1 MPLPLPPRSRPP
13 APSAIGL
20 PAVALMA
27 AMLGVAGCSGPGAG
41 YPSLAPRPIE
51 NLSLTEPE
59 RPTPPPPTADPAS
72 VARYAPLVE
81 RARSDDTAF
90 RKVLEQE
97 RGTIARGRGAAT
109 GSDAWTAAQV
119 SLSRIETARGPVAK
133 MLADL
138 DAERSG
144 DPTQTDSGKAVA
156 SQQAFEEVQRINDAE
171 QAAVDALS
179 PGSGR

>member
-1 MPLPLPPRSRPP
+1 MPLPLLPRSCALALP
-13 APSAIGL
+13 AIGL
-20 PAVALMA
+20 PAVALVA
-27 AMLGVAGCSGPGAG
+27 ATLGIAGCAGPGAG

-51 NLSLTEPE
+51 NLSLTEPD
-59 RPTPPPPTADPAS
+59 RPTPPPPTSDPAS

-81 RARSDDTAF
+81 KARSDDAAF
-90 RKVLEQE
+90 QRVLDQE
-97 RGTIARGRGAAT
+97 RATLARGRGAAT

-144 DPTQTDSGKAVA
+144 GPTQTDSGAAVA

-171 QAAVDALS
+171 QAAVSALS
-179 PGSGR
+179 AR